1 MRRTPGRDQIIV
13 GVVIAALF
21 TTAVVAAVVHE
32 PGGDE
37 VATDAPGARPG
48 DGDTGE
54 DDNPDGD
61 VGGTGEGGTSSD
73 TPTTT
78 ATGAASGSSSVGAS
92 SATTNPSR
100 QRTTTSAAA
109 GTATT
114 TKAGPDTVGARP
126 CQATKPPISLSSG
139 NAAFSTKEHG
149 LYAIKVDG
157 SSAHR
162 VAVSPTGR
170 TFYGVSFEPNGYQ
183 FVASDDLRMWVG
195 DVTRNAEQA
204 VEIGAGLVNPTTPAW
219 SPDSRTIAVSAR
231 AGDVS
236 TPYVLWLMTPD
247 GKNRRQV
254 PGTPPYAGQPTWS
267 PDSQWIAFTVKAGD
281 VWVVR
286 PDGTGLRRLVTG
298 TTPRSLSWGRNT
310 ELAVTGD
317 IDGKHGLHVVRFDGA
332 HRLLTAMTGEVAWSP
347 DCSSILS
354 TGERVSLLDPAD
366 GNRRDVA
373 GPTPDVHYSSPSWA
387 PDARGVVVTS
397 SRKTHQNESWK
408 DDRDV
413 VLMSNG
419 VKRTLVDMDGSGWVA
434 HARGWSPQGDWLLV
448 CIGTY

>member
-13 GVVIAALF
+13 AVVAALF
-21 TTAVVAAVVHE
+21 ATAVVAAVVHE
-32 PGGDE
+32 PGRDQ
-37 VATDAPGARPG
+37 VATDAPGGRPG
-48 DGDTGE
+48 GGDTGE
-54 DDNPDGD
+54 GGNRDGD
-61 VGGTGEGGTSSD
+61 IGSDDGEAGTSSD

-78 ATGAASGSSSVGAS
+78 AIGGANGSSSVGPS

-100 QRTTTSAAA
+100 QRTTTTAA

-114 TKAGPDTVGARP
+114 TKAGPDTVGGRP
-126 CQATKPPISLSSG
+126 CQPTRPPISLSSG
-139 NAAFSTKEHG
+139 NAPFTTKEHG

-157 SSAHR
+157 SGAHR

-183 FVASDDLRMWVG
+183 FVASDDLRLWVG

-204 VEIGAGLVNPTTPAW
+204 VEIGAGLVNPVTPAW

-254 PGTPPYAGQPTWS
+254 PGVPPSAGQPTWS
-267 PDSQWIAFTVKAGD
+267 PDSQWIAFAVKAGD

-286 PDGTGLRRLVTG
+286 PDGSGLRRLVTG

-317 IDGKHGLHVVRFDGA
+317 IDGKHGLHVVRFDGS

-366 GNRRDVA
+366 GDRRDIA
-373 GPTPDVHYSSPSWA
+373 GPTPDVNYSSPSWA
-387 PDARGVVVTS
+387 PDARGMVVTS
-397 SRKTHQNESWK
+397 SHRTQQDQTWK

-413 VLMSNG
+413 VVMSDG
-419 VKRTLVDMDGSGWVA
+419 AKRTLIDMDGSGWVA